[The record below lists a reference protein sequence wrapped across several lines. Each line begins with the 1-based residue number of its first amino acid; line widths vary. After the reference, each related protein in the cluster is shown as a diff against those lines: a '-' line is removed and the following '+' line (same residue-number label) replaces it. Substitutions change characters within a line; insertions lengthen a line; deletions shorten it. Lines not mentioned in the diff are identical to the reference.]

1 LKEKIK
7 KEDKKSL
14 LSNFLSLSVLQAL
27 NMLLPLFTL
36 PYLVR
41 VLGIENFGLI
51 NFAVANIMY
60 FNILVSFGFEL
71 SATREIS
78 LHQNNP
84 EKLSEI
90 FSSVMII
97 KFFLALISFIVLT
110 IVILSI
116 NIFSQHAWL
125 YFITFGIVIGNLL
138 FPSWFFQGMERMKYI
153 TYINVI
159 VKIGFTLLIF
169 AVVKTK
175 DDYIYVP
182 LFNTLGAI
190 IGGIYSLWLVFKIF
204 NIKIIFPNF
213 NIILK
218 QVKESYQFFLSR
230 VANNGSRYLATT
242 IIGLYFGNILVGYY
256 STVEKLFYAFMSLA
270 GIVSQTIFPY
280 MSRTKNIIFF
290 KKLFVFIMGISIAV
304 LIPIMYFNEELLL
317 LVFHVKNEIL
327 SNIFIIVFSGS
338 IFGIMSTL
346 IGYPLLAAFGYIKY
360 ANNSL
365 IYASIIYVLY
375 ILIATY
381 IFKNIYL
388 LASSLIVYSFVGL
401 LFRIYYIKKIKI
413 IKKEIKL

>member
-1 LKEKIK
+1 MKEKIK

>member
-1 LKEKIK
+1 LKEKIQ

-14 LSNFLSLSVLQAL
+14 LENFLSLSVLQAL
-27 NMLLPLFTL
+27 NMLLPLLTL

-51 NFAVANIMY
+51 NFAVATIMY

-78 LHQNNP
+78 LHQNDSK
-84 EKLSEI
+84 KLSEI
-90 FSSVMII
+90 FSSVMVI
-97 KFFLALISFIVLT
+97 KFFLALISFIILT
-110 IVILSI
+110 ILVLSI
-116 NIFSQHAWL
+116 NIFFQHALL
-125 YFITFGIVIGNLL
+125 YFITFGIVFGNLL

-159 VKIGFTLLIF
+159 VKVGFTLLIF

-204 NIKIIFPNF
+204 NITIIFPNF
-213 NIILK
+213 NMILK
-218 QVKESYQFFLSR
+218 QAKESYQFFLSR
-230 VANNGSRYLATT
+230 VANNGSRYLVTT
-242 IIGLYFGNILVGYY
+242 IIGLYFGNTLVGYY
-256 STVEKLFYAFMSLA
+256 SMVEKLFYAFMSLA

-280 MSRTKNIIFF
+280 MSRTKNIVFF
-290 KKLFVFIMGISIAV
+290 KKLFVFIIGISIVV

-317 LVFHVKNEIL
+317 FVFHVKDEIL

-365 IYASIIYVLY
+365 IYASIIYVIY

-381 IFKNIYL
+381 IFKDIYL
-388 LASSLIVYSFVGL
+388 LASSLIVYPFVGL
-401 LFRIYYIKKIKI
+401 LFRIYYIKKTKI

>member
-1 LKEKIK
+1 MKEKIK

-51 NFAVANIMY
+51 NVAVANIMY